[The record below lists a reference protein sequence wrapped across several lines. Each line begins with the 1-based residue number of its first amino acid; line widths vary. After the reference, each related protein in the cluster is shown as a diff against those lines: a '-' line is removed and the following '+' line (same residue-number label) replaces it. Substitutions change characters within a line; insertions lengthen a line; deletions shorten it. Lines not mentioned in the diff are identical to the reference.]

1 LDEAAPTSTSTP
13 ASPSV
18 EQQQQQSEEQEQ
30 PEGQSQEGQE
40 QQEGQEKGE
49 GQQEEQQEQEQ
60 KQPYKPTHA
69 EALAAHIFAFVS
81 SASDLSLS
89 LSHPPDDNDSK
100 PSSNGLNL
108 ETLTNGI
115 TSPRE
120 EGDEGQEKEEDDEVK
135 LLRLRTKKHEI
146 VVVPDRKYLLCVVHD
161 AAHMAG
167 GRAR

>member
-1 LDEAAPTSTSTP
+1 M
-13 ASPSV
+13 
-18 EQQQQQSEEQEQ
+18 
-30 PEGQSQEGQE
+30 
-40 QQEGQEKGE
+40 
-49 GQQEEQQEQEQ
+49 
-60 KQPYKPTHA
+60 
-69 EALAAHIFAFVS
+69 
-81 SASDLSLS
+81 
-89 LSHPPDDNDSK
+89 
-100 PSSNGLNL
+100 NL
-108 ETLTNGI
+108 EALTNGI

>member
-1 LDEAAPTSTSTP
+1 M
-13 ASPSV
+13 SPSV
-18 EQQQQQSEEQEQ
+18 EQQQQQPEEQEQ
-30 PEGQSQEGQE
+30 PEGQSQEQE
-40 QQEGQEKGE
+40 QQEGQEEGE
-49 GQQEEQQEQEQ
+49 GQQEEQQEQEQGQ

-81 SASDLSLS
+81 SASDLSMS

-108 ETLTNGI
+108 EALTNGI

-120 EGDEGQEKEEDDEVK
+120 EADEGQEKEEDDEVK

-167 GRAR
+167 GRGR